1 MHGCTVTW
9 PLLRAARNWTLSL
22 LAIAGFSCI
31 GSARVCAQ
39 ACVRTS
45 DDLEVPAV
53 RVEADGRP
61 ITVGLE
67 HAQLSIDAADA
78 RAEVSRPL
86 ALVGVA
92 SVAWR
97 TSESLAI
104 ERAIF
109 IPSGTAVHPG
119 ARDGVLRVSNAPR
132 EDSVWWSGV
141 PVRCEALELGPP
153 QAPPSDWESALATD
167 RPTATGVTW
176 APRAGRLEL
185 RTRADTSAMTIT
197 LGGVGSWTSL
207 TEVGR
212 EGSWVRLLVRLGGGV
227 EIRGWARVVDLEPPP
242 RGGIGG
248 IGGIGSRGCEPAT
261 APPAAFDGDVVL
273 AVGLTIH
280 ASPGGASWARVPVA
294 TRAHVRYET
303 GVVAGGQEWARI
315 VSIEGVR
322 ALGGTSRCPATELS
336 VAYVPADRLPIPD
349 LEQLRARALA
359 AEPQPLGADAVR
371 AARLDRHLA
380 PSRFALGRGYGCVLY
395 EGRVRCWGEGAQ
407 GRLGDGTTVS
417 RDQAREVTGLDGVV
431 EIVAADSGVCALLRD
446 GTVRCWGSIGGRELL
461 TPTPIEGVTDAVS
474 LGGSSPYAHFACA
487 VRADGRLFCWGHAP
501 GDTTPAEA
509 GTSAYEIRGIGDA
522 VAVAGGARHA
532 CVLRAGGELLC
543 WGENGDRQLGV
554 TGAHPRPTAVPPLAD
569 VVRLA
574 AFGARTC
581 AVVRG
586 GAAHCWGSAYAGSLG
601 IAEHPRPESP
611 VPVLDRVEEI
621 ALGDSFV
628 CFRRDD
634 ATTACF
640 ASFSDREMLAGQASG
655 VGRPAIL
662 AGPRAHAIGASSAG
676 ACVLDPAGAVWC
688 WGERLVRSAVEVP
701 GVTGA
706 TLVAAGYRE
715 SCAVLGDGSVTCWP
729 ADPNR
734 RSAVE
739 TGARRLAVAAGRRC
753 ILDEASHLRCD
764 LGGPSWD
771 DVSAFDLDSAV
782 CGVVRGRVHCSPD
795 GESVPDEILG
805 DARDVAVDG
814 SRVCVAEQSGR
825 VVCWRMAGDD
835 GEGTPPEVVVGLA
848 DAIDVDVGHDWG
860 CARTRSGALQCFAEH
875 GPREMRGLRG
885 ARDLSIGARGACVVR
900 AEGDVACFDYERG
913 GLARSGARFTRP
925 TIVPGTRGATQV
937 SVGHEHACARL
948 ESGAV
953 RCWGT
958 ATGGRVD
965 GQAGPSRIPGT

>member
-1 MHGCTVTW
+1 M
-9 PLLRAARNWTLSL
+9 S
-22 LAIAGFSCI
+22 
-31 GSARVCAQ
+31 AQ

-45 DDLEVPAV
+45 EDLEVPAI
-53 RVEADGRP
+53 RVDAGGRP

-67 HAQLSIDAADA
+67 HAHLSIDAADS

-86 ALVGVA
+86 ELVGVA
-92 SVAWR
+92 SVPWR
-97 TSESLAI
+97 TSESLEI

-109 IPSGTAVHPG
+109 IPAGTAVRPG
-119 ARDGVLRVSNAPR
+119 SEDGALRVSSAPR
-132 EDSVWWSGV
+132 EHSLSWSGV
-141 PVRCEALELGPP
+141 PVRCEALELG
-153 QAPPSDWESALATD
+153 APHAAPADWESSLATD

-185 RTRADTSAMTIT
+185 HTRADTRATTIT
-197 LGGVGSWTSL
+197 LGGLGSWTNL

-212 EGSWVRLLVRLGGGV
+212 EGSWVRLLVRLGAGV
-227 EIRGWARVVDLEPPP
+227 EIRGWAQVVDLEPPP
-242 RGGIGG
+242 RGGGALGSLGG
-248 IGGIGSRGCEPAT
+248 GRCEAAT
-261 APPAAFDGDVVL
+261 SPAAFEGDLVL
-273 AVGLTIH
+273 PAGLTIH

-315 VSIEGVR
+315 VSIDGVR
-322 ALGGTSRCPATELS
+322 ALGGTSRCPATELTI
-336 VAYVPADRLPIPD
+336 AFVPADLLPIPD
-349 LEQLRARALA
+349 LDALRARARA

-371 AARLDRHLA
+371 AARLDRHLT
-380 PSRFALGRGYGCVLY
+380 PSRFALGRGVGCALH
-395 EGRVRCWGEGAQ
+395 EGRVRCWGDGAQ
-407 GRLGDGTTVS
+407 GRLGDGRTVS
-417 RDQAREVTGLDGVV
+417 RDQAREVPGLQGVV
-431 EIVAADSGVCALLRD
+431 EIVAAGSGVCALLGD
-446 GTVRCWGSIGGRELL
+446 GTVRCWGSVGGRELL

-474 LGGSSPYAHFACA
+474 LGGGIQYACA
-487 VRADGRLFCWGHAP
+487 VRADGRLLCWGHAP

-509 GTSAYEIRGIGDA
+509 GTGAYEIRGIGDA
-522 VAVAGGARHA
+522 IAVAGGARHA
-532 CVLRAGGELLC
+532 CVLRAGGEIVC
-543 WGENGDRQLGV
+543 WGDNGDRQLGV

-601 IAEHPRPESP
+601 IAEYPRPESP
-611 VPVLDRVEEI
+611 MPVLDRVEEI

-640 ASFSDREMLAGQASG
+640 ASYSDREMLAGQTSG

-662 AGPRAHAIGASSAG
+662 EGPRAAAIGASGAG
-676 ACVLDPAGAVWC
+676 ACVLDEAGAVWC
-688 WGERLVRSAVEVP
+688 WGERLARAAIEVP

-706 TLVAAGYRE
+706 TFVAAGYRE
-715 SCAVLGDGSVTCWP
+715 SCAVLRDGSVTCWP
-729 ADPNR
+729 AETYGSRAPT
-734 RSAVE
+734 
-739 TGARRLAVAAGRRC
+739 TGARRIALGAGQRC
-753 ILDEASHLRCD
+753 TIDEASHLRCD
-764 LGGPSWD
+764 LVGSPLTWD
-771 DVSAFDLDSAV
+771 DVGAFDLDASLA
-782 CGVVRGRVHCSPD
+782 CGVVRGRVRCTARAMD
-795 GESVPDEILG
+795 GDGPSGEVPDEILG
-805 DARDVAVDG
+805 DALDVAVHG

-825 VVCWRMAGDD
+825 VVCWRMAGD
-835 GEGTPPEVVVGLA
+835 GAEGTPPEVVVGLA
-848 DAIDVDVGHDWG
+848 DAIDVDVGYDWG

-875 GPREMRGLRG
+875 GPRELRGLRG
-885 ARDLSIGARGACVVR
+885 ARDLSIGTHGACVVR

-913 GLARSGARFTRP
+913 VLARTGARFTRP

-937 SVGHEHACARL
+937 SVGAEHACARL

-965 GQAGPSRIPGT
+965 GLLGPARVPGT